1 MKTGDKVKVIKGDH
15 NGKVGIIKSKDHSY
29 RSFGIKKYGLK
40 FNIVEEKG
48 NIISVDAN
56 NVELL
61 EDQAEGIRGQVDES
75 KNRQ

>member
-1 MKTGDKVKVIKGDH
+1 MEPGDKVKVIKGDH

-29 RSFGIKKYGLK
+29 RKFGINKYGLR
-40 FNIVEEKG
+40 FNIVEENG

-61 EDQAEGIRGQVDES
+61 EDQEDIRE
-75 KNRQ
+75 